1 MAAGSTIRFASS
13 LLIGAAIGVA
23 SAHYMAQPSNPLVNE
38 RHGQWYAWPA
48 SGDPRS
54 SPYSQ
59 AQFLLDGHLPESF
72 TEVTTLYR
80 SHDDN
85 GGRISQ
91 SCVYLVSMKRPDAR
105 RWTLSLVDQDG
116 TASSLVTQDDVISIG
131 GNVDVR
137 LAGVPQP
144 GNWLAFA
151 GRDPD
156 RLVLRL
162 YDGEDRASWAEIDA
176 GLPRVSR
183 ESCS

>member
-1 MAAGSTIRFASS
+1 
-13 LLIGAAIGVA
+13 
-23 SAHYMAQPSNPLVNE
+23 
-38 RHGQWYAWPA
+38 
-48 SGDPRS
+48 
-54 SPYSQ
+54 
-59 AQFLLDGHLPESF
+59 
-72 TEVTTLYR
+72 
-80 SHDDN
+80 
-85 GGRISQ
+85 
-91 SCVYLVSMKRPDAR
+91 MKRPDVR